1 MKDLSV
7 DIETYSD
14 QEIWRVG
21 LFRYCDT
28 PSFEILLFAYSIDF
42 GDVHVVDLALGE
54 TIPPEIVEA
63 LKDPAVTK
71 HAYNAAFEIT
81 CINRA
86 GIKAPPDQWVDTML
100 MGMYLGYP
108 AGLAKLGAVL
118 GLPEDKKKMAE
129 GKALIKYFCI
139 PCAPARSNGWRTRN
153 LPQHDPEKWDVFK
166 RYNGQDVITEME
178 DYQRL
183 KAFPL
188 PDEVQRDWVIDYD
201 LNLRGIQIDT
211 DLVKG
216 ALQINSENKALL
228 LTRAEELTRL
238 VNPCSRSS
246 MLDWLHAQGVA
257 LKDLTKETV
266 STALKTAKGP
276 VKEVLEIWQ
285 RLSKS
290 SVSKYEALDRA
301 TCHDGRIRGTLQY
314 YGAARTGR
322 WAGRLV
328 QVQNLPHDAPTAID
342 TARSIVKKG
351 ERKPLKMLYGNI
363 PNILSQLIRSAF
375 IARKGCQFVVADFSA
390 IEARVL
396 AWLAGESWR
405 MKVFKEGGD
414 IYCASA
420 SAMFGVPVVKHGI
433 NGHLRQKGKVAEL
446 ALGYGGGPNALI
458 AMGAL
463 KMGLTEDE
471 LPDIV
476 SKWRGSNT
484 RIKSYWYKV
493 EKAAMD
499 AMEKAAPQD
508 IGHGMCFARESN
520 LLYGYDYLTIK
531 LPSGRKLYYPQ
542 PVLGPNRFG
551 GQEIKYKTWAGTHWM
566 YNGTYAGKLVENIT
580 QAVARDCL
588 ATALRRLVEKGYQPL
603 MHIHDEVVLEV
614 PETEL
619 HDDELDRVVAIMC
632 APIPWAPGLLLNADG
647 FVSPY
652 YKKD

>member
-86 GIKAPPDQWVDTML
+86 GIKTPPDQWVDTML

-108 AGLAKLGAVL
+108 AGLAKLGTVL

-238 VNPCSRSS
+238 VSPCSRSS

>member
-86 GIKAPPDQWVDTML
+86 GIKTPPDQWVDTML

>member
-1 MKDLSV
+1 MCTGPVKRL
-7 DIETYSD
+7 
-14 QEIWRVG
+14 
-21 LFRYCDT
+21 
-28 PSFEILLFAYSIDF
+28 
-42 GDVHVVDLALGE
+42 
-54 TIPPEIVEA
+54 
-63 LKDPAVTK
+63 
-71 HAYNAAFEIT
+71 
-81 CINRA
+81 
-86 GIKAPPDQWVDTML
+86 
-100 MGMYLGYP
+100 
-108 AGLAKLGAVL
+108 
-118 GLPEDKKKMAE
+118 EDAE
-129 GKALIKYFCI
+129 
-139 PCAPARSNGWRTRN
+139 P
-153 LPQHDPEKWDVFK
+153 PEKWDVFK

-228 LTRAEELTRL
+228 LTRAEEMTRL

-414 IYCASA
+414 IYCATA
-420 SAMFGVPVVKHGI
+420 ERMFHCRVVKHGE
-433 NGHLRQKGKVAEL
+433 NGDLRQKGKQCEL
-446 ALGYGGGPNALI
+446 SCGYGKRVRSPSWRLDTVEALT
-458 AMGAL
+458 L
-463 KMGLTEDE
+463 
-471 LPDIV
+471 
-476 SKWRGSNT
+476 
-484 RIKSYWYKV
+484 
-493 EKAAMD
+493 
-499 AMEKAAPQD
+499 
-508 IGHGMCFARESN
+508 
-520 LLYGYDYLTIK
+520 
-531 LPSGRKLYYPQ
+531 
-542 PVLGPNRFG
+542 
-551 GQEIKYKTWAGTHWM
+551 
-566 YNGTYAGKLVENIT
+566 
-580 QAVARDCL
+580 
-588 ATALRRLVEKGYQPL
+588 
-603 MHIHDEVVLEV
+603 
-614 PETEL
+614 
-619 HDDELDRVVAIMC
+619 
-632 APIPWAPGLLLNADG
+632 
-647 FVSPY
+647 
-652 YKKD
+652 

>member
-86 GIKAPPDQWVDTML
+86 GIKTPPDQWVDTML
-100 MGMYLGYP
+100 MGTYLGYP
-108 AGLAKLGAVL
+108 AGLAKLGTVL

-228 LTRAEELTRL
+228 LTRAEEMTRL